1 MQNLTA
7 RLFALAG
14 TPFGVAYLSPDPGYQ
29 GLLLWVALLISVCW
43 AQSLRAT
50 IVTVL
55 VAVGIECLA
64 WKFVPFYP
72 RLLTLLVVTCWV
84 AAFYL
89 TRRRNAAARFLVGT
103 IAVLALGQSLTLWWW
118 PHYGAPALPL
128 LLAVVATAAQRLAR
142 RAPGFTARRLA
153 AATAVIAVVHLSVL
167 GFVVHAYGNNEDG
180 AGGSR
185 GRRRAEVKERLE
197 AEPGTQLVFV
207 RYADGYTVHDEWVYN
222 PADLNTTRV
231 LFAHDLGDRNAAL
244 IAAYPNRTVWMATV
258 SKDDVRLM
266 RFGADGPDE

>member
-1 MQNLTA
+1 
-7 RLFALAG
+7 
-14 TPFGVAYLSPDPGYQ
+14 VAYLSPDPGYQ
-29 GLLLWVALLISVCW
+29 GILLWLALLIAVWWS
-43 AQSLRAT
+43 QSLRAT

-55 VAVGIECLA
+55 VAVGLECLA
-64 WKFVPFYP
+64 WKYAPFYP

-89 TRRRNAAARFLVGT
+89 TRRQNASARFLIGS
-103 IAVLALGQSLTLWWW
+103 IAILAAGQSLTLWWW

-128 LLAVVATAAQRLAR
+128 LLAVVATAAQRVAR
-142 RAPGFTARRLA
+142 RSPRFSARRLVG
-153 AATAVIAVVHLSVL
+153 ATAVIAVVHLSVL

-197 AEPGTQLVFV
+197 REPGKQLVFV

-222 PADLNTTRV
+222 PADLTTARV
-231 LFAHDLGDRNAAL
+231 LFAHDLGDRNPEL
-244 IAAYPNRTVWMATV
+244 IAAYPNRTLWLATV
-258 SKDDVRLM
+258 SKDEVWLM
-266 RFGADGPDE
+266 RLGVDEGDEQ